1 MAVPGLQGDFCGRA
15 VFKGGKKTKME
26 KRERRRVDWW
36 NALVGS
42 FVCESVFF
50 FFLLGQITREDVRK
64 FWKRNWIW
72 GTTGVVTI
80 IRNREGR

>member
-50 FFLLGQITREDVRK
+50 FFCLGRSRVKMYGNFGKGIGFGEQQAWLR
-64 FWKRNWIW
+64 
-72 GTTGVVTI
+72 
-80 IRNREGR
+80 